1 MRQMTG
7 DNLKAAFAGESQA
20 HMRYLIFADKAEREG
35 FPNVARLFRAVA
47 FAERMHA
54 TNHLKALDGVGTTR
68 DNLKEA
74 VGGETFEV
82 EEMYPAYK
90 AAAEAQEEKRAH
102 RSMDWALEAER
113 VHAGMYAA
121 AREAVAGGDDAAL
134 GEVFVCGVC
143 GWTVEG
149 EAPDVCPICGAKHEK
164 FVAF

>member
-54 TNHLKALDGVGTTR
+54 TNHLKALYGVATTR
-68 DNLKEA
+68 DNLQEA

-90 AAAEAQEEKRAH
+90 AAAEAQEEKRAY
-102 RSMDWALEAER
+102 RAMDWALEAER
-113 VHAGMYAA
+113 VHAGMYGA

-149 EAPDVCPICGAKHEK
+149 EAPDVCPICGTKHERFVK
-164 FVAF
+164 F

>member
-1 MRQMTG
+1 MTG

>member
-20 HMRYLIFADKAEREG
+20 HMRYLIFADKAEKED

-54 TNHLKALDGVGTTR
+54 TNHLKALDGISTTR
-68 DNLKEA
+68 DNLHEA
-74 VGGETFEV
+74 IGGETFEV

-90 AAAEAQEEKRAH
+90 AAAEAQEEKRAY

-121 AREAVAGGDDAAL
+121 AREAVAGGDDAVL

-149 EAPDVCPICGAKHEK
+149 EAPDVCPVCGAKHER
-164 FVAF
+164 FVTF